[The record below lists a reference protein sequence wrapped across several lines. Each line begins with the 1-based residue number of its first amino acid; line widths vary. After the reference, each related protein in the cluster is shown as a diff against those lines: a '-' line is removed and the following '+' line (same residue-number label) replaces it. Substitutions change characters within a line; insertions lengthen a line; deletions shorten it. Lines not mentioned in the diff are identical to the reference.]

1 MSKIDFI
8 TVNWKTPDMV
18 RVTYESIKKFV
29 NLPFTFWGVNNGEQ
43 DDFNQL
49 CDQFEGDKN
58 VKVIKGVYQLN
69 DSSIPG
75 LKKDIGNPWIHTK
88 YDRRKVHLASYAL
101 AEGLKKGLLS
111 GSSEYVS
118 FIQTDVVFLNEWTDD
133 VLPMLEHN
141 VFVSYAWRHDIDQAN
156 LPQWSIMKREI
167 FQNNFFREDG
177 DLYPNIHY
185 KDTFGLFSLWVRDT
199 NQNYHICENS
209 LNDKSLKDKHI
220 LDLPHGEQGWINS
233 KPFIYHYGRGTTRG
247 EGLRKLW
254 IETVENYLEDSDG

>member
-1 MSKIDFI
+1 
-8 TVNWKTPDMV
+8 
-18 RVTYESIKKFV
+18 
-29 NLPFTFWGVNNGEQ
+29 
-43 DDFNQL
+43 
-49 CDQFEGDKN
+49 

-167 FQNNFFREDG
+167 FENNFFREDG